1 MIYVHP
7 NLGFGLGIFGY
18 FDCQLLISD
27 GFGLNYN
34 IRREATS
41 TGLRCPSVRLHIRP
55 SVQYDKSSRSV
66 YRFSRYTC
74 YSYTIFVLSANDGL
88 QELVKL
94 AKKLK
99 KEKVNIDIINIGEE
113 DANTALLNKF
123 IGETFL

>member
-27 GFGLNYN
+27 GLSLNYN

-41 TGLRCPSVRLHIRP
+41 TGLRCPSVRLHTR
-55 SVQYDKSSRSV
+55 
-66 YRFSRYTC
+66 RFSRYTC
-74 YSYTIFVLSANDGL
+74 YSYTIFVVSANDGL

>member
-27 GFGLNYN
+27 GLGLNYN

-55 SVQYDKSSRSV
+55 SVPYDKSSLSV
-66 YRFSRYTC
+66 YRFSRYNC
-74 YSYTIFVLSANDGL
+74 YSYTIFVVSANDGL